1 MLQGSSWTERSGA
14 VDSETT
20 KLDFKR
26 TLRLL
31 VSEFV
36 SVVSRATGDG
46 LRVTNRGS
54 GRTVLERR
62 RRRRLR
68 RWFTY
73 MYFGARRLKPTDTAV
88 GVQADQSATR
98 FLDVCTRPRHP
109 GPRTTTKSKMA
120 TVSDDNTV
128 YILI

>member
-62 RRRRLR
+62 RLR

-73 MYFGARRLKPTDTAV
+73 MYFGARRLKPTRTQLWAFKRINL
-88 GVQADQSATR
+88 QRASWTSAR
-98 FLDVCTRPRHP
+98 GLVIPDRGRLPSPRW
-109 GPRTTTKSKMA
+109 RR
-120 TVSDDNTV
+120 
-128 YILI
+128 